1 MHALAMLRY
10 HNTGCSDARCFAAC
24 PYAFAG
30 VSSEWLR
37 QVCATSAAVVGGAPG
52 PVPQERGTGRGCL
65 PPGTAGLEVTRPWAL
80 ERQKR
85 HQQRHFHFTIR
96 ASYLVTSVD
105 KHQLSIFEETP
116 TTSPAKKTEKIL
128 LVRLVNICSKSS
140 HGVGSDEKYLAANK
154 ARSELLSGNS
164 QSLLS
169 WVAKELGRWKP
180 SEKNCF

>member
-1 MHALAMLRY
+1 MHTLAMLRY

-30 VSSEWLR
+30 VSSEWLW

-85 HQQRHFHFTIR
+85 HQIRHFHFTIR

-116 TTSPAKKTEKIL
+116 
-128 LVRLVNICSKSS
+128 
-140 HGVGSDEKYLAANK
+140 
-154 ARSELLSGNS
+154 
-164 QSLLS
+164 
-169 WVAKELGRWKP
+169 GRWLLFRCTVRRICP
-180 SEKNCF
+180 SLMVPWQDRKTSLS